1 MNKVINK
8 SISQLI
14 ILFAVGING
23 IISAQTSNYLT
34 IGDMESGGWTIKNL
48 VSDATLVYETE
59 AGTDGTKAMKTTATS
74 IGASSYYVIIGTSQ
88 PLTLNQGEYYTIS
101 YWAKTP
107 DAAGLNLT
115 PWIQIADATINYP
128 FVNLQSGVLTD
139 DWKQYTYTFS
149 YPLVSSNKA
158 LFKFRVSTAGTIYID
173 NVKIG
178 PADPKDIPDYTL
190 SDEPIYA
197 VNIASVSLEEKLPV
211 YKSNCPLYMTGY
223 MGMQTKDDIPL
234 TLFKGRSI
242 SWTNFSFSDS
252 VRVVV
257 EVLNEDKV
265 PISGENI
272 RILPSR
278 FNIIP
283 SVEGNKVS
291 FTLSTHGQFS
301 VEIGEEGYKNGLM
314 IFANPLETNVP
325 DLSDPE
331 YLVLEPDS
339 NLLLAS
345 EIPTHYKGIYFKK
358 GEHNIDVFVIPPH
371 IKNIYLADSAW
382 VYGAFQAFEGSGIKI
397 FGRGVLSQAKMNYR
411 VAHGIDIRTDGAT
424 VEGIV
429 VADYKYFAVRLMGSN
444 NEISWVKVIG
454 GWVYN
459 CDGIT
464 AYANSSVKNCFIW
477 ANDDAIKVY
486 LSNIVWSDIVV
497 WQLNNGGVIQT
508 SWGRTQAHNCTI
520 SRVDVL
526 RAEWV
531 KAGHNA
537 ALLSCVGNHYQEPDR
552 YSIQNNWLIEDVVTE
567 TQVPIIFGINPNP
580 FSANDVRNFTLKN
593 WDVKMTE
600 GVVFKNRIIAGNPN
614 TIIDGFVFD
623 NFIFNDV
630 LLTQENWF
638 ETLKIDTSGFKMP
651 LVLPSLSKI
660 EHQTAPAHKIYP
672 NPVRDILIVENVN
685 ENAVLKVYN
694 LNAALMLNGKG
705 KKLNVS
711 TLENGYYI
719 LMINDVLSG
728 MFKKTK

>member
-1 MNKVINK
+1 MNKITQHA
-8 SISQLI
+8 ILLLI
-14 ILFAVGING
+14 LIFALGING
-23 IISAQTSNYLT
+23 MLSAQTYNYLT
-34 IGDMESGGWTIKNL
+34 IGDMESGGWTVKNL
-48 VSDATLVYETE
+48 VSDATLVYEDE
-59 AGTDGTKAMKTTATS
+59 AGVVGSKAMKTTATS
-74 IGASSYYVIIGTSQ
+74 IGSSSYYVIIGTSQ
-88 PLTLNQGEYYTIS
+88 PLTLNQTEYYTIS

-107 DAAGLNLT
+107 DAVGLSLT
-115 PWIQIADATINYP
+115 PWIQIADAAISYP
-128 FVNLQSGVLTD
+128 FVNLQSGVLTNE
-139 DWKQYTYTFS
+139 WKQYTYTFA
-149 YPLVSSNKA
+149 YPLPTSNKA

-173 NVKIG
+173 NVMIG
-178 PADPKDIPDYTL
+178 PADPKDIPNYEL
-190 SDEPIYA
+190 SDDPIYA
-197 VNIASVSLEEKLPV
+197 VNIASDSVAEELPV
-211 YKSNCPLYMTGY
+211 YLSNCPLYMTGY
-223 MGMQTKDDIPL
+223 MGMQSKDDIPL

-242 SWTNFSFSDS
+242 SWTNFSFGDS
-252 VRVVV
+252 VRVVI
-257 EVLNEDKV
+257 EVLNEEKV
-265 PISGENI
+265 PITGENV

-278 FNIIP
+278 FNVIP
-283 SVEGNKVS
+283 TVEGNKVS
-291 FTLSTHGQFS
+291 FTLTTHGQFS
-301 VEIGEEGYKNGLM
+301 VEIGENGYKNGLM
-314 IFANPLETNVP
+314 IFANPLETNIP

-358 GEHNIDVFVIPPH
+358 GVHNIDVFVIPSH

-444 NEISWVKVIG
+444 NAISWVKVIG

-464 AYANSSVKNCFIW
+464 AYANSTVKNCFIW

-486 LSNIVWSDIVV
+486 LSNITWSDIVV

-531 KAGHNA
+531 KAGFNA
-537 ALLSCVGNHYQEPDR
+537 ALFSCVGNHYQEADR
-552 YSIQNNWLIEDVVTE
+552 YSIQSNWLIEDVVTE
-567 TQVPIIFGINPNP
+567 HPVPIIFGINPNA
-580 FSANDVRNFTLKN
+580 FSANDFRNFTLKN

-600 GVVFKNRIIAGNPN
+600 GVVFKNRILAGNAN

-630 LLTQENWF
+630 LLTQDNWL
-638 ETLKIDTSGFKMP
+638 TVLNMDTAGFAVP
-651 LVLPSLSKI
+651 VILPSINYLPSVNQGYKM
-660 EHQTAPAHKIYP
+660 YP
-672 NPVRDILIVENVN
+672 NPASDIIEIS
-685 ENAVLKVYN
+685 NAKETSVLKVYD
-694 LNAALMLNGKG
+694 LNAKLMLQGIGRKLGVSVLEKGLYLLVVDGVVEGKFV
-705 KKLNVS
+705 K
-711 TLENGYYI
+711 E
-719 LMINDVLSG
+719 
-728 MFKKTK
+728 